1 MQNIVLNHDEQVLEL
16 HANMIA
22 YCIAYWIAY
31 YDAHKE
37 ANW

>member
-1 MQNIVLNHDEQVLEL
+1 MQNIVLNHDEQALEP
-16 HANMIA
+16 HANMSM

-31 YDAHKE
+31 DAHKE